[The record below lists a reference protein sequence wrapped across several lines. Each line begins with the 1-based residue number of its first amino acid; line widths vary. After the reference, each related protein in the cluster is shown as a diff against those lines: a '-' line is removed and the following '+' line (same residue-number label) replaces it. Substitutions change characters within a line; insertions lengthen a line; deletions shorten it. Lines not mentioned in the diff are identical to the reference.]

1 MKVAPATMTKFP
13 GRLALQQR
21 VIPSYRL
28 PFFDLLAES
37 CEGGLNIFA
46 GLPLAVEGI
55 SVSSNF
61 QVVNFTQAK
70 NIHFSDPA
78 AKYYLCW
85 QQGILDWLEDVQPDT
100 LIIEGNPRYLSNRL
114 AIRWMHERGRPVLG
128 WGLGAPAITGIF
140 SVIRHRNRF
149 TYLKSID
156 GILAYS
162 QRGAREYRAFGIPP
176 EKVFVATNSVM
187 PRPGHSIPKRAE
199 EFDGQP
205 GVLFVGRLQ
214 ARKRLDILFRAC
226 AALPEFIRPRLVI
239 VGDGP
244 ARSEFLAMAKSLY
257 PQTEFVGGKYGHEVE
272 EYFQAADLFAL
283 PGTGGLAVQ
292 QAMAYGL
299 PVIVAKGDGT
309 QDDLVWLKNGWQV
322 QPGDQE
328 AFTNALRQALS
339 DVVRLRQ
346 MGAESFRIVS
356 EEANINKMV
365 ETFVFALNQISGNK
379 I

>member
-1 MKVAPATMTKFP
+1 MMKEKAAATKFP

-21 VIPSYRL
+21 VVPTYRL
-28 PFFDLLAES
+28 PFFDLLAAS
-37 CEGGLNIFA
+37 CQGGLSVFA
-46 GLPLAVEGI
+46 GMPLAIEGI
-55 SVSSNF
+55 STSSEF
-61 QVVNFTQAK
+61 QVANYRPAK
-70 NIHFSDPA
+70 NVHFRNPST
-78 AKYYLCW
+78 KYYLCW
-85 QQGILDWLEDVQPDT
+85 QRGILEWLEDFQPDA
-100 LIIEGNPRYLSNRL
+100 LILEGNPRYMSNRL

-149 TYLKSID
+149 IYLKSLD

-187 PRPGHSIPKRAE
+187 PRPGHSISKRAE

-214 ARKRLDILFRAC
+214 ARKRLDILFHAC

-244 ARSEFLAMAKSLY
+244 ARSEFLAMAESLY

-309 QDDLVWLKNGWQV
+309 QDDLVRPGNGWQV
-322 QPGDQE
+322 PSGDQE
-328 AFTNALRQALS
+328 AFTNALWQALS

-365 ETFVFALNQISGNK
+365 ETFVFALNQISGN
-379 I
+379 II